1 MADEPVM
8 NPGWDKVDEASD
20 ESFPA
25 SDPPA
30 HGGTT
35 WPVEAAGTESDAAD
49 EPRTRRRWPWF
60 AGVAMV
66 VLIGVGIAVAMR
78 SSR

>member
-1 MADEPVM
+1 MTDAPPF
-8 NPGWDKVDEASD
+8 NPSWDTVDEASD

-35 WPVEAAGTESDAAD
+35 WPVEPASDPPAAVPQPG
-49 EPRTRRRWPWF
+49 TRRRWPWV
-60 AGVAMV
+60 AGVAALA
-66 VLIGVGIAVAMR
+66 LIGLAFVLR
-78 SSR
+78 SSRS